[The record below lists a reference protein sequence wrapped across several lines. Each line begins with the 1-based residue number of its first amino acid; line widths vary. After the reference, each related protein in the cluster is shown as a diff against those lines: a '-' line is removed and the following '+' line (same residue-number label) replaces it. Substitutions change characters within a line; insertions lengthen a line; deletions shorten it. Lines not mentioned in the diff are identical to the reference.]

1 MCSVALA
8 FSMRAAVSLNIRR
21 RLASTCMIIL
31 SLSIISLTT
40 RHSFVSAVA
49 AARRWTPVSFVGIH
63 HQTTSSSTINTHL
76 MMSTSS
82 SSDQNNA
89 GLSDIGKSSSNN
101 ANSNNNGD
109 DSTRIRNWKERIDIS
124 IAKSRKIRGSNF
136 VQISTINY
144 ETMEPRCRTVVFRG
158 FLKDVPFSAVQDVL
172 GSSDSDSSSSSGDND
187 DKIQASY
194 GDCVM
199 KMITDNRSNKVQEL
213 AMFHNSNDSNEM
225 TTKKKKNGNTA
236 EMVWWFPKSNEQYR
250 VRGRLQF
257 IGGNGTLHSYCNKD
271 AKEEEEEED
280 TNYFLAERKQ
290 QWGNLSD
297 MAREQFYWSN
307 PGIDFISEMEQAKGV
322 PAGGRDNEGK
332 ILPVPDTF
340 LLMLLYPTSVNY
352 LKLGDN
358 YSQVSQWE
366 SNECQWKSVRVNP

>member
-1 MCSVALA
+1 
-8 FSMRAAVSLNIRR
+8 MRAAVSLNIRR
-21 RLASTCMIIL
+21 RLASTCMSIL

-40 RHSFVSAVA
+40 RYSFVSAA
-49 AARRWTPVSFVGIH
+49 AAARWTPVSFVGIH

-89 GLSDIGKSSSNN
+89 GLSDIGKSSSNTYN
-101 ANSNNNGD
+101 NNNGD
-109 DSTRIRNWKERIDIS
+109 DSTMIRNWKERIDIS

-172 GSSDSDSSSSSGDND
+172 GSSDSDSSSSRGDND
-187 DKIQASY
+187 DKTEASY

-213 AMFHNSNDSNEM
+213 AMFHNNNIGNEM
-225 TTKKKKNGNTA
+225 TTKQKKSGNTA
-236 EMVWWFPKSNEQYR
+236 EMVWWFPKPNEQYR

-257 IGGNGTLHSYCNKD
+257 IGGNGPLHSYCNKD
-271 AKEEEEEED
+271 AKKEEGEEED
-280 TNYFLAERKQ
+280 DKHTNYFLAERKQ

-307 PGIDFISEMEQAKGV
+307 PGIDFISESEQAKGV